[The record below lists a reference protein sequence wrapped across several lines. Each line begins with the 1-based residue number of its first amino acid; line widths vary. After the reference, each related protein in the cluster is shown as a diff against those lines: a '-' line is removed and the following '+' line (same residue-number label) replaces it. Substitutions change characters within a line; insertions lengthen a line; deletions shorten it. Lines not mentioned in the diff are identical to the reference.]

1 MRRGSDKFQVLSAL
15 SIHSDSFHRIRQ
27 FDDMQT
33 LSGLLTVYFVTL
45 LILNTD
51 LSVPPFLPLF
61 PPFFTNLMY
70 TSE

>member
-15 SIHSDSFHRIRQ
+15 SILSDSFHKIRQ

-33 LSGLLTVYFVTL
+33 LSALLTVYFVTL

-51 LSVPPFLPLF
+51 LSVPPFLPLS
-61 PPFFTNLMY
+61 PPFFTSVIH